1 MEKEKIMTQNVHIV
15 PHMHW
20 DREWYFTTEESRI
33 LLINNMEEILTRLE
47 TDESYPYFV
56 LDGQTVVLEDYF
68 AVKPENKERVKK
80 LVQQGK
86 LIIGPWYTQ
95 TDELVVGAE
104 SITRNLLYGLKD
116 SAEFGEPM
124 KIGYLPDS
132 FGQSEQMP
140 HIYQGFG
147 INRAIFWRGMTE
159 YNGTKNSEFIWK
171 SAGGDQVTT
180 LLMPLGYAI
189 GKYLPDETEALKKRM
204 DKNFKELD
212 ERATTPHVLIPNGH
226 DQMPIQQNI
235 FEVIE
240 KLKGI
245 YPEREFFL
253 SNYDELFEALEEHQ
267 DSFETVKGEFLEGK
281 YMRVHKSIYSSRMDI
296 KAMNAY
302 LENRI
307 TNLLEPLASL
317 AHVLGFEYH
326 HGLIELIWKEMMKNH
341 AHDSIGCCCSD
352 KVHQEIVERF
362 RLVEEKVDRLIDFYK
377 RRIVDAMPNVPH
389 QDKLTVFNLLP
400 YKRDEVIETT
410 LISKEKEFVLV
421 DTDGNH
427 ADYEIVHQ
435 EIIDPGLIDRQ
446 IVHYGDYDPFIKY
459 QIQFKDEVPAFG
471 YKTYRIERGEHS
483 NLKVNEDR
491 SELENEFYKITFN
504 TDGTI
509 NVLDKELGK
518 TFENLLRVEDGADD
532 GDTYDFSPLKE
543 DFIVT
548 NEKVKADIS
557 FNKSSLTETAK
568 ISYELA
574 VPKNLESRKLQ
585 KCDGSVG
592 VQFIVSLKKGT
603 KRIDIQAEYN
613 NQAEDHRLRVLFPTG
628 YNSEFSV
635 SDHQFG
641 SIERKVIEPTMAV
654 WEKEGWDERPDA
666 INPMLSYVGLHN
678 EEDGFALLSN
688 STREY
693 EIVGEDFDTVALT
706 QFRSVG
712 VLGKAD
718 LLRRPN
724 RPSGIALP
732 TPDSQMKGEVK
743 LEFAIVTHKG
753 DTISGRV
760 PNSAKEY
767 LTPIVTYN
775 KIVHDAMKLN
785 PVDFNTPQEFSLFE
799 QNDDNTVLSVVK
811 KSETD
816 EGIIV
821 RLFNPSRTKKLN
833 SRLTFHTDVDK
844 SEEVNLNEEKLKDLQ
859 IEEGQYTLKHNY
871 CSQKTYKFYTNK

>member
-1 MEKEKIMTQNVHIV
+1 MTQNVHIV

-47 TDESYPYFV
+47 TDENYPYFV

-95 TDELVVGAE
+95 TDEMVVGGE
-104 SITRNLLYGLKD
+104 SIVRNLLYGLKD
-116 SAEFGEPM
+116 SAEFGNPM

-140 HIYQGFG
+140 HIYNGFG

-159 YNGTKNSEFIWK
+159 YNGTKNSEFTWK

-189 GKYLPDETEALKKRM
+189 GKYLPEEKEALKERM
-204 DKNFKELD
+204 DKNFNELD
-212 ERATTPHVLIPNGH
+212 GRATTPHVLIPNGH

-240 KLKGI
+240 KLKEL
-245 YPEREFFL
+245 YPEKDFFL
-253 SNYDELFEALEEHQ
+253 SNYDKLFDSIEEHQ
-267 DSFETVKGEFLEGK
+267 DSFEAVQGEFLEGK

-296 KAMNAY
+296 KAKNAY

-307 TNLLEPLASL
+307 TNLLEPLASI

-352 KVHQEIVERF
+352 KVHQEIMERF

-377 RRIVDAMPNVPH
+377 RRIVDAVPNVPH
-389 QDKLTVFNLLP
+389 QDKLAVFNLLP
-400 YKRDEVIETT
+400 YMRNEVIEST
-410 LISKEKEFVLV
+410 LISKEKEFVLMDNQGTQV
-421 DTDGNH
+421 
-427 ADYEIVHQ
+427 DYEIVH
-435 EIIDPGLIDRQ
+435 EEVIDPGLIDRQ
-446 IVHYGDYDPFIKY
+446 IVHYGNYDPFIKY

-471 YKTYRIERGEHS
+471 YKTYKIERGEYS
-483 NLKVNEDR
+483 KAKALEKTTK
-491 SELENEFYKITFN
+491 LENEFYEITFN
-504 TDGTI
+504 DNGTM
-509 NVLDKELGK
+509 NVFDKDLEK
-518 TFENLLRVEDGADD
+518 KFENLLLVEDGADE
-532 GDTYDFSPLKE
+532 GDTYDFSPLKD

-548 NEKVKADIS
+548 NEDVNADIS
-557 FNKSSLTETAK
+557 CSKTSFTETAK
-568 ISYELA
+568 ISYNLT

-585 KCDGSVG
+585 KRDGSVG
-592 VQFIVSLKKGT
+592 VAFIITLKRGT
-603 KRIDIQAEYN
+603 KRIDIQAKYD

-628 YNSEFSV
+628 YSSDVSV

-641 SIERKVIEPTMAV
+641 SIQRKVVEPTMAV
-654 WEKEGWDERPDA
+654 WEEEGWDERPDA

-678 EEDGFALLSN
+678 TEQGFALLSN

-693 EIVGEDFDTVALT
+693 EVIGNAFDTIALT

-732 TPDSQMKGEVK
+732 TPDSQMKGEIK
-743 LEFAIVTHKG
+743 LDFAITTHEG
-753 DTISGRV
+753 DTISGKV
-760 PNSAKEY
+760 PQRAKEY
-767 LTPIVTYN
+767 LTPMLTYN
-775 KIVHDAMKLN
+775 KIAHDAMRLN
-785 PVDFNTPQEFSLFE
+785 PVDFSTPSEFSLFE

-811 KSETD
+811 KSEKD
-816 EGIIV
+816 EGLIV
-821 RLFNPSRTKKLN
+821 RLFNPSRTNELN
-833 SRLTFHTDVDK
+833 SCLTFNAEVQK
-844 SEEVNLNEEKLKDLQ
+844 SEEVNLNEETIQNIDC
-859 IEEGQYTLKHNY
+859 IEGKYTIKHNH
-871 CSQKTYKFYTNK
+871 CSQKTYKFYIER